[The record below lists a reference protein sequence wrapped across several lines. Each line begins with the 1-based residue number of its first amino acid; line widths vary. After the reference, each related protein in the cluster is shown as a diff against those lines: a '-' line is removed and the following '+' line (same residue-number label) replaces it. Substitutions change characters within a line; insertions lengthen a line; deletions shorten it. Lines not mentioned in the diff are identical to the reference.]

1 MSINV
6 LECIKENQGLIHSE
20 FVKDKIEN
28 SLEEFDRIFSLE
40 LSHPVLSRH
49 FLTIL
54 GTWTNNLFF
63 GRIYKTLVKA
73 RPNI

>member
-54 GTWTNNLFF
+54 GT
-63 GRIYKTLVKA
+63 
-73 RPNI
+73 